1 MPHVNVKMITGRTE
15 AQKKALTDAITKAV
29 MEHAGSSEKSVS
41 IAIEDI
47 AEKDWGPKVYDVEI
61 APVMDKL
68 YRKPGYKRS

>member
-1 MPHVNVKMITGRTE
+1 MPHVNVKMITGRSE
-15 AQKKALTDAITKAV
+15 AQKKALTEAITKAV